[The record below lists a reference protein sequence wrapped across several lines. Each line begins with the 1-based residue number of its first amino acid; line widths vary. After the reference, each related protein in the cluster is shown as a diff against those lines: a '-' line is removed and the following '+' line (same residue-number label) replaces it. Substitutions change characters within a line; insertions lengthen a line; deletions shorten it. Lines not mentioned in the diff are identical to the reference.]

1 MHRFVRTFFC
11 LILLFLFYGCTPKRP
26 IAAAAG
32 KVLAGVDLEA
42 VTDDLVL
49 PVEVDSVA
57 IEWIS
62 SEPTVVSATGVVNR
76 QEEDVTV
83 VLYGYF
89 SYQDKLESH
98 KYILTVI
105 GLKHSLTDRLEYV
118 KKTLLRGQEGDLSSD
133 LVLPAEVN
141 DVAISWISSNPDV
154 LTHDGKINPQDEAV
168 TVNLYAYL
176 SYGGKN
182 ETRIFTFTV
191 LPYDQAD
198 MEKIESVLD
207 GLLAGVDKEH
217 VTSDLDFPRE
227 IDGVALV
234 WTSALPDAIDDD
246 GIVYRG
252 GEDVTVAVTVE
263 LSCGTAKASATF
275 TFIVLADDSADYAL
289 VSQVKAGLLAGV
301 QLDAVTEDLELP
313 TNISG
318 VDIAWKSS
326 DPAVVTAAGRIF
338 RAETDKTVTLT
349 ATLTLNRVRDTK
361 AFALQV
367 LAREDVIDDWE
378 WLLAVKESLLAEED
392 LDNVTGNLYFPPE
405 VGEVAIIWESDN
417 PAVIDREGGVMRGS
431 ADVIVVVTAHLTYKD
446 LSDEAV
452 FIITVKKIEQTLSD
466 YYRGAEGL
474 SGDALKAFLH
484 NIIKDH
490 RTYSYD
496 DTADL
501 LKQTDE
507 DPDNPNN
514 VILFYTGRSESKSAY
529 SSQVWN
535 KEHVW
540 AKSHGDF
547 GTKRPAGS
555 DIHNL
560 RPTDAQMNST
570 RGNKDFDEGGSKVNV
585 NRGYGPGSSFS
596 YSDSD
601 SFEPR
606 AEVKGDVARILFYM
620 ATRYEGEKGEPDL
633 ELNDRVNNGSAAY
646 HGRISVLIR
655 WHHEDPVDDFER
667 NRNEVIYSYQGNRNP
682 FIDYPEFADMIWG
695 SKATTSAVDAILNLI
710 APIVVD
716 PDAFRR
722 NKFTLFTT

>member
-1 MHRFVRTFFC
+1 M
-11 LILLFLFYGCTPKRP
+11 
-26 IAAAAG
+26 A
-32 KVLAGVDLEA
+32 
-42 VTDDLVL
+42 
-49 PVEVDSVA
+49 
-57 IEWIS
+57 
-62 SEPTVVSATGVVNR
+62 
-76 QEEDVTV
+76 
-83 VLYGYF
+83 
-89 SYQDKLESH
+89 
-98 KYILTVI
+98 
-105 GLKHSLTDRLEYV
+105 
-118 KKTLLRGQEGDLSSD
+118 
-133 LVLPAEVN
+133 
-141 DVAISWISSNPDV
+141 
-154 LTHDGKINPQDEAV
+154 
-168 TVNLYAYL
+168 
-176 SYGGKN
+176 
-182 ETRIFTFTV
+182 
-191 LPYDQAD
+191 
-198 MEKIESVLD
+198 
-207 GLLAGVDKEH
+207 
-217 VTSDLDFPRE
+217 
-227 IDGVALV
+227 V
-234 WTSALPDAIDDD
+234 WTIYFDVSDD

-547 GTKRPAGS
+547 VRKFCR
-555 DIHNL
+555 
-560 RPTDAQMNST
+560 Q
-570 RGNKDFDEGGSKVNV
+570 
-585 NRGYGPGSSFS
+585 
-596 YSDSD
+596 
-601 SFEPR
+601 
-606 AEVKGDVARILFYM
+606 
-620 ATRYEGEKGEPDL
+620 RYP
-633 ELNDRVNNGSAAY
+633 
-646 HGRISVLIR
+646 
-655 WHHEDPVDDFER
+655 
-667 NRNEVIYSYQGNRNP
+667 
-682 FIDYPEFADMIWG
+682 
-695 SKATTSAVDAILNLI
+695 
-710 APIVVD
+710 
-716 PDAFRR
+716 
-722 NKFTLFTT
+722 